1 MLRGIGVGALLSR
14 LVLLTSLGLVLLYS
28 SSIELAKNA
37 PLHMAMPQEYAR
49 VVHEKMVFTLPGT
62 DSLLQHQVWLLSD
75 AQQRPLLYCSDV
87 ITPVCIDGLC
97 KPMYITLYWNLVGH
111 YVGYGVFQDNLLTK
125 FDHEAFTPTDYAKLH
140 TLLLDQHSIL
150 ERKTMADLFD
160 QSIAAKE
167 KITFNGEEVDA
178 VSGATRAEIKESVVE
193 GALYSCFTAWHLAHG
208 NIKEQIEQNLLTY
221 YDATLAETFLG
232 SPAEDYQLFALKQL
246 DQNTLVRLLPQ
257 VQEIFNRTSPGIRL
271 YILKKLP
278 KELWKDEKISQSFFQ
293 TFAGVDINT
302 RTLLLNNL
310 KYAHPSVVNSLVND
324 LEQMSKNQLSTF
336 LNYLAENRQL
346 LNGQVKAKLVQI
358 AQNKSFTENY
368 IIETFLKSN

>member
-1 MLRGIGVGALLSR
+1 MLQGIGVGALLSR
-14 LVLLTSLGLVLLYS
+14 LVLLASLGLVLLYS
-28 SSIELAKNA
+28 SSIEPAKNA

-49 VVHEKMVFTLPGT
+49 VAHEKMVFTLPGT

-75 AQQRPLLYCSDV
+75 AQQKPLLYCSDV

-125 FDHEAFTPTDYAKLH
+125 FDHEAFTPADYAKLH

-150 ERKTMADLFD
+150 ERKTMEDLFD

-167 KITFNGEEVDA
+167 KITFKGEEVDA

-208 NIKEQIEQNLLTY
+208 NIKEKIEQDLLNY
-221 YDATLAETFLG
+221 YDADLAESFLK
-232 SPAEDYQLFALKQL
+232 STAEDYQLFALKQL
-246 DQNTLVRLLPQ
+246 NSTTLLAQLTQ
-257 VQEIFNRTSPGIRL
+257 VQEVFKHSSPGNRL

-278 KELWKDEKISQSFFQ
+278 RELWKDEKVSQSFFQ
-293 TFAGVDINT
+293 AFSGVDINT

-310 KYAHPSVVNSLVND
+310 KYAHPSVVNTLVED
-324 LEQMSKNQLSTF
+324 VELMSKNQLSTF
-336 LNYLAENRQL
+336 LNFLTENKPLVRGKL
-346 LNGQVKAKLVQI
+346 KDKLVQT
-358 AQNKSFTENY
+358 AQNKSFSESY
-368 IIETFLKSN
+368 LVETFLKGH

>member
-1 MLRGIGVGALLSR
+1 MLQGIGVGALLSR
-14 LVLLTSLGLVLLYS
+14 LVLLISLGLVLLYS
-28 SSIELAKNA
+28 SAIELAKNA
-37 PLHMAMPQEYAR
+37 PLHMAMPEQFAQ
-49 VVHEKMVFTLPGT
+49 VANEKMVFTLAGT
-62 DSLLQHQVWLLSD
+62 DSLLKHQVWLLSD
-75 AQQRPLLYCSDV
+75 VQQKPLLYCSDV

-111 YVGYGVFQDNLLTK
+111 YVGYGVFPDNLLTK
-125 FDHEAFTPTDYAKLH
+125 FDHEAFTPADYTKLH

-150 ERKTMADLFD
+150 ERKTMEDLFD

-208 NIKEQIEQNLLTY
+208 DIKEQIEQHLLSY
-221 YDATLAETFLG
+221 YDPALAESFLK
-232 SPAEDYQLFALKQL
+232 SSAEDYQLFALKQL
-246 DQNTLVRLLPQ
+246 NSTTLVNQLSQ
-257 VQEIFNRTSPGIRL
+257 IQEIFKHTSPGNRL

-278 KELWKDEKISQSFFQ
+278 RELWKDEKVSQFFFQ
-293 TFAGVDINT
+293 TFASVDINT

-310 KYAHPSVVNSLVND
+310 KYAHPSAVNSLVEN

-336 LNYLAENRQL
+336 LNYLAENRQY
-346 LNGQVKAKLVQI
+346 LNGQVKTKLAQS

-368 IIETFLKSN
+368 VIESFLKSN

>member
-1 MLRGIGVGALLSR
+1 MLRGVGVEIWFPR
-14 LVLLTSLGLVLLYS
+14 LVLLLSLGLVLLYS
-28 SSIELAKNA
+28 SSIERAKNV
-37 PLHMAMPQEYAR
+37 PLHMAMPQEYAQ
-49 VVHEKMVFTLPGT
+49 VAQEKMVFTLPGT

-75 AQQRPLLYCSDV
+75 AQQQPLLYCADV

-97 KPMYITLYWNLVGH
+97 KPMYITLYWNLVGN

-125 FDHEAFTPTDYAKLH
+125 FDHEAFTPVDYAKLH
-140 TLLLDQHSIL
+140 SLLLDQHSIL

-160 QSIAAKE
+160 QSIAAVE
-167 KITFNGEEVDA
+167 KITFKGKEVDA
-178 VSGATRAEIKESVVE
+178 VSGATRTEIKESVVE

-208 NIKEQIEQNLLTY
+208 NIKEQIEQHLLTY
-221 YDATLAETFLG
+221 YEATLAESFLR
-232 SPAEDYQLFALKQL
+232 SSAEDYQLFALKQL
-246 DQNTLVRLLPQ
+246 DQNTLARLLPQ
-257 VQEIFNRTSPGIRL
+257 VQEIFKHTSPGNRL

-278 KELWKDEKISQSFFQ
+278 KELWKDERVSQSFFQ
-293 TFAGVDINT
+293 TFASIDINT

-346 LNGQVKAKLVQI
+346 LNAKVKAKLVQT
-358 AQNKSFTENY
+358 AQNKSFAESY
-368 IIETFLKSN
+368 LVETFLKGN